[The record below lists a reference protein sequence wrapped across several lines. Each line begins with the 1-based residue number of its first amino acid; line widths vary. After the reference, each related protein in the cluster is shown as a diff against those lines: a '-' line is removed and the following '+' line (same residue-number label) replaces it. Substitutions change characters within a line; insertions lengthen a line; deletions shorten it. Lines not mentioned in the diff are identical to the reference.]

1 MLWRRHFIHGALLA
15 MEKIALIINDQK
27 IGLSLVDY
35 LDIVNYQQSGVVG
48 ELL

>member
-1 MLWRRHFIHGALLA
+1 MLWRRHCIHGALLA

-27 IGLSLVDY
+27 IDHSLVAY
-35 LDIVNYQQSGVVG
+35 LDIVNYQRSEVVG